1 MLASEHVDGEIEGG
15 VDDHEELHRGGDEHV
30 PERGVVPAPVPARED
45 AADVGRLIHARDQP
59 GCETC
64 QVVECVVI
72 KVVECVVIKDVLLM
86 LVACP
91 GPEAGLLKFSLDQ
104 ETLDKTSFAWD

>member
-30 PERGVVPAPVPARED
+30 PEWGVVPAPVPARED
-45 AADVGRLIHARDQP
+45 AADVGRLIHTRDQP

-64 QVVECVVI
+64 Q
-72 KVVECVVIKDVLLM
+72 VVECVVIKDVLLM

>member
-15 VDDHEELHRGGDEHV
+15 VDDHEELPRGGDEHV

-59 GCETC
+59 RCETC
-64 QVVECVVI
+64 QVVKCVFI
-72 KVVECVVIKDVLLM
+72 KVVECVVMKDVLLM

-91 GPEAGLLKFSLDQ
+91 GQEAGLLKFSLDQ